1 MEQGT
6 YQVIEQML
14 KIQPLDQKKN
24 IVLKAT
30 GTSTKSNAVSHYTF
44 L

>member
-1 MEQGT
+1 MEHST
-6 YQVIEQML
+6 YQVTEQIL
-14 KIQPLDQKKN
+14 KKQPLDQKKN
-24 IVLKAT
+24 TVLKAT